1 MVGGSGS
8 RWRAS
13 RALILGLC
21 LGACSGSQRD
31 KDLGNG
37 GSPSALGGVGGSDA
51 GSAGTSATSAG
62 ASSGGSLSTGAGGEG
77 AGGTP
82 SAGATAGGATTEA
95 GGPALAGSG
104 GIASDPDEAAR
115 ARAEPIRVRVI
126 GFTDVAGGHTTV
138 PYNDTTHPE
147 CWRTPGKI
155 ENQDLDECIAEGMVT
170 DLNRAFSELPGAPDE
185 LFVLH
190 ELSFVDAAMHRFV
203 EPTPDGQ
210 AGYRRLAALMKS
222 EHNHKGFLNIFIVQN
237 LESLAPHQPL
247 NEHIGAVAITVKGT
261 ALEHEV
267 GHVFGFPH
275 VGGSDRTA
283 TLNYGFCGGFT
294 TAAAVMDACP
304 CESNWMGDSTSCATC
319 VGWLP
324 TFNTPAH
331 GPYLADIL
339 ECWRTERRFIPPDI
353 CGVSSSQIEG
363 QIDCRGYD
371 RENGPLNCTCS
382 STGQSFDVAH
392 GCDSFTSEEMVEL
405 CP

>member
-1 MVGGSGS
+1 MVGGLGS
-8 RWRAS
+8 RWRPS
-13 RALILGLC
+13 WALVLGFC
-21 LGACSGSQRD
+21 LEACSGSQRD
-31 KDLGNG
+31 KELGNG
-37 GSPSALGGVGGSDA
+37 GRPSALGGVGGSGA
-51 GSAGTSATSAG
+51 GSSGTNAAPAG
-62 ASSGGSLSTGAGGEG
+62 ASSGGSPSTGAGGEG
-77 AGGTP
+77 VGGTP
-82 SAGATAGGATTEA
+82 SAGATALA

-104 GIASDPDEAAR
+104 GIASDPDESAR

-138 PYNDTTHPE
+138 PYSDTTHPE

-155 ENQDLDECIAEGMVT
+155 ELQDLDECIAKGIVS
-170 DLNRAFSELPGAPDE
+170 DLNGAFSELPGAPNE

-190 ELSFVDAAMHRFV
+190 EYLFVDAPMHREV

-222 EHNHKGFLNIFIVQN
+222 EHNQKGFLNIFVVQN
-237 LESLAPHQPL
+237 LGSMAPHQPL
-247 NEHIGAVAITVKGT
+247 NEHIGAVAVVAKGG

-275 VGGSDRTA
+275 LGGSDRTA
-283 TLNYGFCGGFT
+283 TLSYEFCGGMT
-294 TAAAVMDACP
+294 TAAAVMDDCP
-304 CESNWMGDSTSCATC
+304 CESNWMGDSVSCATC

-339 ECWRTERRFIPPDI
+339 DCWRTERRFIPPDI
-353 CGVSSSQIEG
+353 CFVSSSEIEG

-382 STGQSFDVAH
+382 VTGQSFDVSH
-392 GCDSFTSEEMVEL
+392 GCNSFETEEMVEL